1 MVIGYMVMMGLGFYG
16 YDGLGFM
23 VMMGLGFMGKNGYR

>member
-1 MVIGYMVMMGLGFYG
+1 MMGLGY
-16 YDGLGFM
+16 LVMMVMRFM